1 MQAARFYG
9 PGDIRV
15 EEVDRPKVE
24 NDKVIVA
31 VEWCGICGS
40 DLSEYSHGP
49 VAIPTKPHP
58 LSGEQM
64 PVIMGHEFSG
74 RILEAP
80 PGSKFSSGQPVMVDP
95 RLNCGKCLQCCS
107 GHTNGCEKWGFLGLS
122 GGGGGFAEM
131 VAVRPEKLHALP
143 DSVDLAVA
151 TLLEPLSVAWHAAAL
166 SGLSKGN
173 CGDAAALVVGGGPV
187 GASMIYVL
195 RAWGMKHIF
204 VSEPSSARR
213 EWLKGIVEAAFNPM
227 EIDISSECRQ
237 RTKEIGV
244 DAVFDCAG
252 SQVALDSAIGSLKF
266 RGSYVNVALGT
277 PKVALP
283 CQMMLLRELKVTSS
297 LAYND
302 ADFSEVVDA
311 FISGQFNGAEKMVTG
326 RISLQEVVQKG
337 FEHLVHQKDKH
348 MKIAVSPKIQK
359 EG

>member
-15 EEVDRPKVE
+15 EEVDRPKAE

-58 LSGEQM
+58 LSGEKM

-80 PGSKFSSGQPVMVDP
+80 PSSKFSSGQPVMVDP

-131 VAVRPEKLHALP
+131 VAVRPEKLHSLP

-204 VSEPSSARR
+204 VSEP
-213 EWLKGIVEAAFNPM
+213 N
-227 EIDISSECRQ
+227 ISSECRQ
-237 RTKEIGV
+237 RTNGMGV

-266 RGSYVNVALGT
+266 RGSYVNVALAT
-277 PKVALP
+277 PKLALP
-283 CQMMLLRELKVTSS
+283 CRTMLLKELKVTSS

-302 ADFSEVVDA
+302 KDFSEVVEA
-311 FISGQFNGAEKMVTG
+311 FVSGQFNGVEKMVTG
-326 RISLQEVVQKG
+326 RISLQEVVQEG

-348 MKIAVSPKIQK
+348 MKIAVSPKVQK
-359 EG
+359 